1 MLRLIVSPSSNE
13 KNGSIQRASRVVIA
27 LEGCLTRQDKVL
39 RADERTYLDV
49 EAVRRV
55 AREDL
60 RG

>member
-1 MLRLIVSPSSNE
+1 MLRLMESSSSKE
-13 KNGSIQRASRVVIA
+13 KNGSIQRASRDVIT

-39 RADERTYLDV
+39 RADERTYLDAK
-49 EAVRRV
+49 AVRRG